1 MHAARPYGD
10 KKLSLLV
17 SVICRFHFSRRNRA
31 KKVRRLRFRGQEA
44 IKSRR
49 DAWGRASGH
58 ERTQHEC
65 EEGRRHRGA
74 SFSDSFLVKFTEY

>member
-10 KKLSLLV
+10 KKIFLACIGNLQVPL
-17 SVICRFHFSRRNRA
+17 FEA
-31 KKVRRLRFRGQEA
+31 KSSQKSATVEIPGQEA